1 MAVDGEFIDGILDKY
16 KYLYIPRNKL
26 KDSGHK
32 LGLLKDF
39 YFRRDRKNGKG
50 CTPYILNTAAECR
63 YKSRGK
69 LD

>member
-1 MAVDGEFIDGILDKY
+1 MYAVDGEFIDGILDKY

-50 CTPYILNTAAECR
+50 CTMYPLYIKYCCR
-63 YKSRGK
+63 VQI
-69 LD
+69 